1 MKTITILIL
10 TLLIPAASFE
20 ICKAASKRP
29 NILFIIADD
38 QSPFDFKFYNTRS
51 VMNAP
56 VLEKMATEGMVIDGA
71 YQMGSWVG
79 GVCTASRHMIMTG
92 RTLWHVPDKSGRIMN
107 PHVNN
112 SKMVPPNLIKYTLPA
127 VFNKAGY
134 DTMRTCKNGNSY
146 EAANKLFEVRRDG
159 TRRGGTDE
167 GGSAWHA
174 EQVLDYLDD
183 RESTKDTDPFFIYFG
198 FSHPHDVRD
207 GKPELLAKYGAVNH
221 NNKETFPSANA
232 KQPPLPVNYLPKH
245 PFDNSHMNVR
255 DEVAV
260 KGVWGRR
267 DELTIRNEIGR
278 QFACSEN
285 IDIQIGRVLKKLE
298 AMGEI
303 DNTYIIYTAD
313 HGMAIGRHGL
323 QGKQN
328 LYDHTWRIPFIV
340 KGPGVKAGGRAKG
353 NIFLLD
359 VLSTACD
366 LAGIKAPAT
375 SEGISFKPVIEGKK
389 SAVRDTLY
397 GVYCGG
403 GRPGSRCV
411 RKGDWK
417 LIKYEVEKTGVKH
430 TQLFNLKNNP
440 HEFMKEHHVSAV
452 TALTGAEPDP
462 EQINLASHPKYSNK
476 LKEMESVLLSEMRR
490 HDDPYRFWNQPD
502 DGLSVPIFRE
512 KNKNKRQNRPKKNR

>member
-38 QSPFDFKFYNTRS
+38 QSPFDLKFYNTRS

-56 VLEKMATEGMVIDGA
+56 VLEKMAAEGMIIDDA

-174 EQVLDYLDD
+174 EQVLDYLDN
-183 RESTKDTDPFFIYFG
+183 RESTKDIDPFFIYFG

-221 NNKETFPSANA
+221 NNKEAFPPANA

-285 IDIQIGRVLKKLE
+285 IDIQIG
-298 AMGEI
+298 
-303 DNTYIIYTAD
+303 
-313 HGMAIGRHGL
+313 
-323 QGKQN
+323 
-328 LYDHTWRIPFIV
+328 
-340 KGPGVKAGGRAKG
+340 
-353 NIFLLD
+353 
-359 VLSTACD
+359 LS
-366 LAGIKAPAT
+366 
-375 SEGISFKPVIEGKK
+375 
-389 SAVRDTLY
+389 
-397 GVYCGG
+397 
-403 GRPGSRCV
+403 
-411 RKGDWK
+411 
-417 LIKYEVEKTGVKH
+417 LIH
-430 TQLFNLKNNP
+430 
-440 HEFMKEHHVSAV
+440 
-452 TALTGAEPDP
+452 
-462 EQINLASHPKYSNK
+462 I
-476 LKEMESVLLSEMRR
+476 
-490 HDDPYRFWNQPD
+490 
-502 DGLSVPIFRE
+502 
-512 KNKNKRQNRPKKNR
+512 